1 MRVQDVGN
9 LKSRLPLR
17 LGKIFLLLGFV
28 GSSSS
33 GTITLLH
40 SQQSTPVFLEDFE
53 QGLSRQWTERK
64 LANRS
69 TRYEVVQDGR
79 SAVLVGRS
87 DRSASIL
94 LRALDLVPAE
104 AGTISWRWK
113 IENTIS
119 GNERERERS
128 GDDYAARL
136 FVVFDPEGFGP
147 NAEAICYVW
156 AASESVGAAYP
167 NPYFGRVG
175 TIVVESGSQRAGEW
189 VAEQRDLVADH
200 WQVFGKPPETI
211 SAVAIMVDT
220 DNTNSIA
227 TAWFDDIA
235 LTSGIGR

>member
-1 MRVQDVGN
+1 MRGQDVGHP
-9 LKSRLPLR
+9 KSRRPLR
-17 LGKIFLLLGFV
+17 LGKIFLLMGFI
-28 GSSSS
+28 GSFSPGRIS
-33 GTITLLH
+33 LLH
-40 SQQSTPVFLEDFE
+40 SQQSTPVFSEDFE
-53 QGLSRQWTERK
+53 QGLNHQWTERK
-64 LANRS
+64 LAGRS

-79 SAVLVGRS
+79 NAALLGRS
-87 DRSASIL
+87 NASASL
-94 LRALDLVPAE
+94 LGRELDIDQADI
-104 AGTISWRWK
+104 GQISWRWK
-113 IENTIS
+113 IESTIS
-119 GNERERERS
+119 GNRREREKS

-147 NAEAICYVW
+147 DAEAICYVW

-175 TIVVESGSQRAGEW
+175 TIVVESGSQRVGEW
-189 VAEQRDLVADH
+189 VAEQRDLVLDH
-200 WQVFGKPPETI
+200 WRIFGKPPETI